1 MELFADAV
9 PKMAEN
15 FRQFCTGQFRKD
27 GVPTGYKGNSFH
39 RVIKDFMIQGGD
51 FVNGDGPGV
60 TSIYWG
66 GLFADENFKLR
77 HSAPGL
83 LFVANSGPRTNGGHS
98 RDENPGLQGPSKT
111 QGHRMTPALDHFRS
125 SWKFFQ
131 TAGAAAEC
139 QTQVRL
145 EKSSPHHPRIQTLIS
160 ALTIKNSNKILEG

>member
-1 MELFADAV
+1 MELFADVA

-27 GVPTGYKGNSFH
+27 GVPTGYKGSSFH

-51 FVNGDGPGV
+51 FVNGDGTGV
-60 TSIYWG
+60 TSIYR

-83 LFVANSGPRTNGGHS
+83 LSVANSGPRCGGHS
-98 RDENPGLQGPSKT
+98 SRGDENPGLQGPSKI
-111 QGHRMTPALDHFRS
+111 QGHRMTPTLDHFHS
-125 SWKFFQ
+125 SWKLCQ

-139 QTQVRL
+139 RTQVKL